1 MIISP
6 FTFFHPLRVRWAEC
20 DAQNIVFFGNYF
32 TYFDVGMTEYFRA
45 LGYAFAGEDAL
56 EFYTV
61 HAQADYLA
69 SAIYDDALEIGV
81 RCAQIGKTSVQF
93 AFALCRGEAVLVT
106 GRTAYVHAL
115 RNTKTK
121 APLPEEL
128 ITAIVS
134 FEKTPP
140 EGRGA

>member
-1 MIISP
+1 MRDN

-45 LGYAFAGEDAL
+45 LGFKFDGDDAL

-61 HAQADYLA
+61 HAEADYRD
-69 SAIYDDALEIGV
+69 SAVFDDEIDVGV
-81 RCAQIGKTSVQF
+81 RCLRLGQTSLQMGF
-93 AFALCRGEAVLVT
+93 AIFRGDELLVE

-115 RNTKTK
+115 RKTKTK
-121 APLPEEL
+121 ELLPQDFVERVL
-128 ITAIVS
+128 A

-140 EGRGA
+140 ERG